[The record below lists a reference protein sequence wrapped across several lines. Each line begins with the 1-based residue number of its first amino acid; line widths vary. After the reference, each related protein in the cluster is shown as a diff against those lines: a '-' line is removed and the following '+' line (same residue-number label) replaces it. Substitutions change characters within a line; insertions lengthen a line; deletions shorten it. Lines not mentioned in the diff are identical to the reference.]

1 MDILL
6 AYLAVAHFDRRN
18 ASPGQVAFC
27 GAVDRLPAT
36 ILYWDRCWR
45 RPLEV
50 GRQMPLTGAGAA
62 AHESTKKLMEKVMS
76 TPKKRNESFTMNHH
90 SGGTQLSA
98 QNVFSLV
105 EALGAR
111 RELAEATLR
120 IVDLFE
126 PLLNETFK
134 QY

>member
-27 GAVDRLPAT
+27 GAVDRLPGDLRSP

-45 RPLEV
+45 RLLEV

-62 AHESTKKLMEKVMS
+62 AHESTKKGRLLMEKV
-76 TPKKRNESFTMNHH
+76 TPKKKTKI
-90 SGGTQLSA
+90 LL
-98 QNVFSLV
+98 NVFSV

-126 PLLNETFK
+126 PLLSETFK